1 MENSADLQPGLA
13 FLDGQMLLAPSLNEQ
28 LGHDFQ
34 GLRRSFKEDSTH
46 PDSHSVA
53 SFGRIWIYDVALSI
67 YADLKAGRIRQ
78 AGYQAGRVM
87 QLALREEAAGYRGL
101 WHFSY
106 NTTGDS
112 FIDPRGPAGAN
123 AWCLNAIYA
132 YLLVRAD
139 ASLLTWAN
147 RMVQQYLFDLQVVDP
162 NDPRDG
168 LILAGFHNAEDL
180 SSPDM
185 GYGVYKG
192 NPNVLYPHVILEHCV
207 DTAATFRLAWR
218 VNSKQ
223 RPNDIAFLEELA
235 ARHDR
240 LMRGIRRRFWQGNHF
255 VSAIDSR
262 GVFYT
267 GTDGEPSIAID
278 NNTWAA
284 HLFLP
289 YEPELA
295 QQAAAYA
302 QERFLI
308 QTPAAQVENSNAE
321 TVPHGLEGV
330 YYFPASFEDPFVK
343 IPDEHRHKMEKLL
356 HPEAAFGL
364 VLLLWDA
371 AGYLPSEKE
380 RSAWQAKARQLY
392 EKTTTLQRLYGPQG
406 APYASVNVP
415 SVFCTLQSV
424 TTAASAVIT
433 TSILGGSNGD
443 DFIGVLPPEAFKVDG
458 KSPVKTAS

>member
-1 MENSADLQPGLA
+1 MENATDLQPGLA
-13 FLDGQMLLAPSLNEQ
+13 FLDGQMLLAPSVNEQ

-34 GLRRSFKEDSTH
+34 GLRRSFKEDLSH
-46 PDSHSVA
+46 PDSRAVA
-53 SFGRIWIYDVALSI
+53 QFGRIWIYDVALSI

-112 FIDPRGPAGAN
+112 FIDPRGPTGAN

-139 ASLLTWAN
+139 LSLLNWAN
-147 RMVQQYLFDLQVVDP
+147 RMVQNYLFGLQVLDP
-162 NDPRDG
+162 NDSRDG

-185 GYGVYKG
+185 GYAVYKG
-192 NPNVLYPHVILEHCV
+192 NPNVLYQHVILEHCI
-207 DTAATFRLAWR
+207 DAAATFRLAWR
-218 VNSKQ
+218 VNSRQ
-223 RPNDIAFLEELA
+223 RPDETDFMEQLVS
-235 ARHDR
+235 RHDR
-240 LMRGIRRRFWQGNHF
+240 LMRGIRRSFWQGDHF
-255 VSAIDSR
+255 VSAVDSK

-284 HLFLP
+284 HIFLP
-289 YEPELA
+289 YDPELA
-295 QQAAAYA
+295 RQAAAYA
-302 QERFLI
+302 QKRFLI
-308 QTPAAQVENSNAE
+308 QTPLALVENSKTE
-321 TVPHGLEGV
+321 TVPHGIEGV
-330 YYFPASFEDPFVK
+330 YYFPSSFEDPFVK

-364 VLLLWDA
+364 ALLLWDA
-371 AGYLPSEKE
+371 AGYFPNEQE
-380 RSAWQAKARQLY
+380 QSAWRQKALQLY
-392 EKTTTLQRLYGPQG
+392 EKTTALQRLYGPQG

-415 SVFCTLQSV
+415 SVFCTMQSV
-424 TTAASAVIT
+424 TTAATAVIT
-433 TSILGGSNGD
+433 ASILSGGNGD
-443 DFIGVLPPEAFKVDG
+443 DFIGVLPPESFKVDG
-458 KSPVKTAS
+458 KSPLKSA